1 MAVRT
6 RPRPTRFWWLSVAL
20 AVVAA
25 AVTVGAVLQMAR
37 FAVSEGRG
45 RGWSTETIGQVVGDP
60 FYWQRVL
67 DSVVLAAWI
76 TGLTLVIAVPT
87 AVALHRARPAVR
99 AVGFAVIIVPLA
111 VSVVVRAYG
120 WMLTL
125 GRLGPVGRLLE
136 WLGVSDGGL
145 RYGTAAVVISMAH
158 ILLPFLVFPVYQ
170 AASRMDPQLLEAGR
184 DLGASRLRLVARVL
198 LPQLAAGIAA
208 GSGLVFALG
217 ISAFMSPALLG
228 GGRVDVLAT
237 QIYRDLVELQWAR
250 SSVLA
255 MILLIVAVSG
265 QWVLRRALDRLAGAR
280 G

>member
-1 MAVRT
+1 MALT
-6 RPRPTRFWWLSVAL
+6 
-20 AVVAA
+20 VVAG
-25 AVTVGAVLQMAR
+25 AVTLAAVLQMGR

-45 RGWSTETIGQVVGDP
+45 RGWSTDTVEQVASDP

-67 DSVVLAAWI
+67 ESLQIAGWI
-76 TGLTLVIAVPT
+76 TVATMAIGVPT
-87 AVALHRARPAVR
+87 AMALHRAGPTMR
-99 AVGFAVIIVPLA
+99 ALGFAVIIVPLA

-125 GRLGPVGRLLE
+125 GRLGPLGRLLE
-136 WLGVSDGGL
+136 WLGVADGGL
-145 RYGTAAVVISMAH
+145 RYGSTAVVISMAH
-158 ILLPFLVFPVYQ
+158 ILLPFMVFPVYQ
-170 AASRMDPQLLEAGR
+170 AANRMDPQLLEAGR
-184 DLGASRLRLVARVL
+184 DLGAGRLRLLSRVL

-208 GSGLVFALG
+208 GGGLVFALG

-255 MILLIVAVSG
+255 IILLVVALSG
-265 QWVLRRALDRLAGAR
+265 QWVLRRALDQLARAR
-280 G
+280 A